1 MKTTFNSPLKFM
13 AMLMIALTTVFSFSA
28 CSDDEDAATPTPA
41 SAGKLMII
49 HASPDA
55 PAVDLLLD
63 GTKLNSS
70 AVNYTDNTAYI
81 SAAAGTR
88 VLKVNVAGTS
98 TTALQDSLSVVSGK
112 NYSFFAINSVSNLSE
127 LVVEDNLAAPAAGKA
142 HVRFI
147 HLSPDAPA
155 VDVAVT
161 GGGVVFG
168 NQSFEDFTAFTPLDA
183 NTYNLEVRLAGTST
197 VVLPLPGIVLTAG
210 KIYTVYAKGFVGG
223 TGAQELGAEIIVNN

>member
-28 CSDDEDAATPTPA
+28 CSDDEDAATPA
-41 SAGKLMII
+41 AAGKLMII

-98 TTALQDSLSVVSGK
+98 TTALQASLSVVSGK
-112 NYSFFAINSVSNLSE
+112 NYSVFAIDSVSNLRE

-223 TGAQELGAEIIVNN
+223 TGAQALGAEIIVNN

>member
-28 CSDDEDAATPTPA
+28 CSDDDDAATPA
-41 SAGKLMII
+41 AAAAGKLMII

-63 GTKLNSS
+63 GAKLNSS

-98 TTALQDSLSVVSGK
+98 TTALQASLPIVSNK
-112 NYSFFAINSVSNLSE
+112 NYSVFAIDSVSKLSG
-127 LVVEDNLAAPAAGKA
+127 LFVEDNLAAPASGKA

-155 VDVAVT
+155 VDVAVD
-161 GGGVVFG
+161 GGAVVFG
-168 NQSFEDFTAFTPLDA
+168 DYIFKEASAFTPLDA
-183 NTYNLEVRLAGTST
+183 GTYDLEVRVAGTLT
-197 VVLPLPGIVLTAG
+197 VALDLAPITLTAG
-210 KIYTVYAKGFVGG
+210 KIYTVYAKGFLGG
-223 TGAQELGAEIIVNN
+223 VGAQALGAQIIVNN

>member
-28 CSDDEDAATPTPA
+28 CSDDEDAATPA
-41 SAGKLMII
+41 AAAAGKLMII

-98 TTALQDSLSVVSGK
+98 TTALQASLSVVSGK
-112 NYSFFAINSVSNLSE
+112 NYSVFAIDSVSNLSG

-147 HLSPDAPA
+147 HLSPNAPA
-155 VDVAVT
+155 VDVAVD
-161 GGGVVFG
+161 GGAIVFG
-168 NQSFEDFTAFTPLDA
+168 DYIFKEASDFTPLDA
-183 NTYNLEVRLAGTST
+183 GTYDLEVRVAGTPNVALDLDPIT
-197 VVLPLPGIVLTAG
+197 LTAG
-210 KIYTVYAKGFVGG
+210 KIYTVYAKGFLGG
-223 TGAQELGAEIIVNN
+223 VVPQELGAQIIVNN

>member
-13 AMLMIALTTVFSFSA
+13 AMLMIALTTVLSFSS
-28 CSDDEDAATPTPA
+28 CEDDDDDARTPVGT
-41 SAGKLMII
+41 GKLMII

-55 PAVDLLLD
+55 PAVDLFLD
-63 GTKLNSS
+63 GTKLNSVP
-70 AVNYTDNTAYI
+70 VNYTDNTSYI
-81 SAAAGTR
+81 TAIPGTR
-88 VLKVNVAGTS
+88 LLKVNVAGTL
-98 TTALQDSLSVVSGK
+98 TTALQASLSVVSGK
-112 NYSFFAINSVSNLSE
+112 NYSVFAIDSVSNLSG

-183 NTYNLEVRLAGTST
+183 NTYNLEVRLAGTPT

-223 TGAQELGAEIIVNN
+223 TGAQALGAEIIVNN

>member
-28 CSDDEDAATPTPA
+28 CSDDEDAATPA
-41 SAGKLMII
+41 AAGKLMII

-98 TTALQDSLSVVSGK
+98 TTALQASLSVVSGK
-112 NYSFFAINSVSNLSE
+112 NYSVFAIDSVSNLSG

-147 HLSPDAPA
+147 HLSPNAPA
-155 VDVAVT
+155 VDVAVD
-161 GGGVVFG
+161 GGAIVFG
-168 NQSFEDFTAFTPLDA
+168 DYIFKEASDFTPLDA
-183 NTYNLEVRLAGTST
+183 GTYDLEVRVAGTPNVALDLDPIT
-197 VVLPLPGIVLTAG
+197 LTAG
-210 KIYTVYAKGFVGG
+210 KIYTVYAKGFLGG
-223 TGAQELGAEIIVNN
+223 VVPQELGAQIIVNN